1 MRKFLI
7 ALIVVL
13 CCIWAIKLSKLRGNN
28 AEPAMEPVPPAAQ
41 ATAEQPQSSTET
53 VAATPAQP
61 PAAQK
66 PAAPPVQEKAQPAA
80 PAAKPKSEAPK
91 AQAPAQDKF
100 AVLDEILASGN
111 DNDPRLDTAFNNL
124 SQGDRRRLEAKCS
137 ALPHEKLNQRGTIVY
152 LLGRDPQSASDWNF
166 LSAVAAEK
174 PCLSMS
180 DCRTDGGPLDTHREI
195 GIELSLTYPAM
206 MALKQAEHAV
216 RRGNQAGRAVIEAA
230 KTSSSKLVVQEA
242 ERFEQMGR

>member
-13 CCIWAIKLSKLRGNN
+13 CCIWALKLSKLRGNS
-28 AEPAMEPVPPAAQ
+28 AEPATEPVPPVAAVP
-41 ATAEQPQSSTET
+41 AEQTQASTET
-53 VAATPAQP
+53 VAAPSQAPSAQP
-61 PAAQK
+61 PAAQ
-66 PAAPPVQEKAQPAA
+66 PSQEKPQPATVKQ
-80 PAAKPKSEAPK
+80 PAPKSEAPK
-91 AQAPAQDKF
+91 TQAAAQDKF
-100 AVLDEILASGN
+100 AALDEILASGN

-137 ALPHEKLNQRGTIVY
+137 SLPREKLNQRGTIVY

-174 PCLSMS
+174 PCLSLS
-180 DCRTDGGPLDTHREI
+180 DCSTDGGPLETHHDI
-195 GIELSLTYPAM
+195 GVELSLTYPAM

-216 RRGNQAGRAVIEAA
+216 RRGNQAGQAVIAAA
-230 KTSSSKLVVQEA
+230 KNSPSRLVAEEA
-242 ERFEQMGR
+242 QRFEKMGR